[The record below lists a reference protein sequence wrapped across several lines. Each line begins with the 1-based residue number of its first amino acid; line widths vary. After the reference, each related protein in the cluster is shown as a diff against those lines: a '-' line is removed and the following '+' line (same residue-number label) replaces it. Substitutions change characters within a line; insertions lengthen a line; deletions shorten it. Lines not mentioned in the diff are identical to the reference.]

1 MTVSQALERL
11 AAYEKQAFAYNHA
24 SGVLYYDGATAA
36 PKGSAD
42 VRADTLGELSR
53 MSYILTTAPETVEM
67 LQTLVQARD
76 RLDPVTAR
84 KVSELWRD
92 YEQTHRIPQEEFVA
106 YQQLVSKADAVW
118 HEAKERSDYALFE
131 PYLQRIFDSC
141 RRLAEYMQPDKDP
154 YDAQLDRFERGLTR
168 DTCDRFFAALR
179 RDLVPLIG
187 QVQAH
192 ADRVNDAPLHRDF
205 PVAIQREFTDFVMGV
220 MDIDRD
226 HCIVGETEHPF
237 TINFSRDDVR
247 ITTNY
252 HADLVASSLYSV
264 VHEGGHALYELHVG
278 RELSRTCLGGG
289 VCYPAGAD
297 ISIAVKG
304 TLFGA
309 PEAKLSVVGGSAHL
323 ARILPPQIQ
332 RDMSYCGTFI
342 TAEELHDKYGGVTM
356 VVDTLEELMPA
367 AMDKARE
374 LCRRGPLV
382 LRYLKACM
390 NEQEDFQIHRKDE
403 LEVTYTRYMAR
414 HADFKEGVSAFL
426 EKREPQYTGQ

>member
-1 MTVSQALERL
+1 MSEKKIEAVNGHTLQKVFLSVEDHIAVMTLHNPPVN
-11 AAYEKQAFAYNHA
+11 AAD
-24 SGVLYYDGATAA
+24 GV
-36 PKGSAD
+36 
-42 VRADTLGELSR
+42 V
-53 MSYILTTAPETVEM
+53 
-67 LQTLVQARD
+67 
-76 RLDPVTAR
+76 
-84 KVSELWRD
+84 
-92 YEQTHRIPQEEFVA
+92 QEEILLLCDYINHEDDIWVCIMHSDIKTFCVGVDIKRF
-106 YQQLVSKADAVW
+106 YQSILDK
-118 HEAKERSDYALFE
+118 
-131 PYLQRIFDSC
+131 
-141 RRLAEYMQPDKDP
+141 LAE
-154 YDAQLDRFERGLTR
+154 T
-168 DTCDRFFAALR
+168 DTVVSISAGNSSSWPENSVELR
-179 RDLVPLIG
+179 VPLIC
-187 QVQAH
+187 A
-192 ADRVNDAPLHRDF
+192 
-205 PVAIQREFTDFVMGV
+205 
-220 MDIDRD
+220 
-226 HCIVGETEHPF
+226 
-237 TINFSRDDVR
+237 
-247 ITTNY
+247 
-252 HADLVASSLYSV
+252 
-264 VHEGGHALYELHVG
+264 VHGH
-278 RELSRTCLGGG
+278 CLGGG